1 LVALGLKIQSPRGV
15 LSLGEVADLVALG
28 LEDSIC
34 VSRGDQLQVDLD
46 LTRVGWI
53 GLHYWIHTGEY
64 EDRTENDEDEP
75 KGKADTDEQFL
86 PDLSLINL
94 RSL

>member
-1 LVALGLKIQSPRGV
+1 
-15 LSLGEVADLVALG
+15 
-28 LEDSIC
+28 
-34 VSRGDQLQVDLD
+34 
-46 LTRVGWI
+46 
-53 GLHYWIHTGEY
+53 LHYWIHAGEY